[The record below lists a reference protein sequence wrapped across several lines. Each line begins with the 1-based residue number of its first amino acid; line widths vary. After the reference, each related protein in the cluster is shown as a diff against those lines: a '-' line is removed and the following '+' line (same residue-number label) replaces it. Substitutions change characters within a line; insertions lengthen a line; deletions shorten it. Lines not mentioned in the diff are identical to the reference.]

1 MAKKKA
7 KKKQVEMLLVG
18 SKVKATIKAN
28 KKMMS
33 GDFLE
38 ALNAKVNSLVEGAVA
53 RADANKRST
62 VRPHDV

>member
-7 KKKQVEMLLVG
+7 KKQVEMLLVG

-28 KKMMS
+28 KKMMA

-38 ALNAKVNSLVEGAVA
+38 ALNAKVNCLVEAAVA